1 MKRILFIAFA
11 ACLSVQMMAQPA
23 RRRAQAKEAEKKEN
37 SSIALS
43 ERAKIQYNVTTA
55 IPNEVVWKRDVYR
68 TLELEKEQNAVLY
81 YPVEPMG
88 EQMNLFTLLF
98 KLMLNDEVPVYEYRL
113 DGTEQL
119 TADNKVKVQDVLDR
133 FHVLYEEKDGKF
145 TVENSDIPS
154 AEVLSYYIKESSYYD
169 QRTATYQTRV
179 TALCPVLHR
188 DDGFSEQATKYPM
201 FWVNYNEVSSY
212 LERMAVMSSSYN
224 NASNMSIN
232 DFFVT
237 HRYKG
242 DIYKTT
248 NLRNLTL
255 AQYCKT
261 DSAVTKEQERIEEQL
276 QAFERNLWTTPVK
289 EEPADTSATVVAK
302 ETKKST
308 KKSARL
314 SRRTSSDETEKES
327 EKAVEKKEEKKVEK
341 KKKTSSSS
349 GSSAPRI
356 SVRRQR
362 R

>member
-1 MKRILFIAFA
+1 MKRVLFIALA
-11 ACLSVQMMAQPA
+11 ACLSVQVMAQPA
-23 RRRAQAKEAEKKEN
+23 RRRAQAKEAEKKE
-37 SSIALS
+37 SSITLS

-55 IPNEVVWKRDVYR
+55 IPQEVVWKRDVYR
-68 TLELEKEQNAVLY
+68 TLDLEKDQNAVLY

-98 KLMLNDEVPVYEYRL
+98 KLLLNDEIPAYEYRL

-119 TADNKVKVQDVLDR
+119 SAENKVKVQDVLDR

-154 AEVLSYYIKESSYYD
+154 SEVLSYYIKESSYYD
-169 QRTATYQTRV
+169 HRTATYQTRV

-188 DDGFSEQATKYPM
+188 DDGFSENATKYPM
-201 FWVNYNEVSSY
+201 FWVNYDEVSSY
-212 LERMAVMSSSYN
+212 LERMGVMTSSYN

-232 DFFVT
+232 DFFIT

-255 AQYCKT
+255 AQYCKN
-261 DSAVTKEQERIEEQL
+261 DSAIAKEQERIEGQL

-289 EEPADTSATVVAK
+289 EEPVDTTAVVAADEDEK
-302 ETKKST
+302 KSKKST
-308 KKSARL
+308 RLAR
-314 SRRTSSDETEKES
+314 RNSSD
-327 EKAVEKKEEKKVEK
+327 EEKKVEK
-341 KKKTSSSS
+341 KKESSSS
-349 GSSAPRI
+349 PAAPRI

>member
-1 MKRILFIAFA
+1 MAFA
-11 ACLSVQMMAQPA
+11 VCLAMQMMAQPV
-23 RRRAQAKEAEKKEN
+23 RRRTQAKEAEKKEI
-37 SSIALS
+37 SSMGLS

-55 IPNEVVWKRDVYR
+55 MPEEVVWKRDVYR
-68 TLELEKEQNAVLY
+68 TLDLEKDQNAVLY

-98 KLMLNDEVPVYEYRL
+98 KLLLNDEIPAYEYRL

-119 TADNKVKVQDVLDR
+119 TVANKVKIQDVLDR
-133 FHVLYEEKDGKF
+133 FKVLYEEKDGKF
-145 TVENSDIPS
+145 TVEDSDIPS
-154 AEVLSYYIKESSYYD
+154 SEVLSYYIKESSFYD

-201 FWVNYNEVSSY
+201 FWVNYDEVSSY
-212 LERMAVMSSSYN
+212 LERMGVMTSSYN

-255 AQYCKT
+255 AQYCPT
-261 DSAVTKEQERIEEQL
+261 DSAMTKERERIEEQL
-276 QAFERNLWTTPVK
+276 QAFERNLWAAPVK
-289 EEPADTSATVVAK
+289 EEPEDTTAVAAK
-302 ETKKST
+302 EDKKSKKST
-308 KKSARL
+308 RLARRASA
-314 SRRTSSDETEKES
+314 DEDEQ
-327 EKAVEKKEEKKVEK
+327 KAEEKKVEK
-341 KKKTSSSS
+341 KKKSTSSAN
-349 GSSAPRI
+349 SAPRI

>member
-1 MKRILFIAFA
+1 MKRVLFIALA
-11 ACLSVQMMAQPA
+11 ACLSVQLVAQPA
-23 RRRAQAKEAEKKEN
+23 RRRAQAKEAEKKET
-37 SSIALS
+37 SSVALS

-55 IPNEVVWKRDVYR
+55 VPEEVVWKRDVYR
-68 TLELEKEQNAVLY
+68 TLDLEKDQNAVLY

-98 KLMLNDEVPVYEYRL
+98 KLLLNDEIPAYEYRL
-113 DGTEQL
+113 DGTELL
-119 TADNKVKVQDVLDR
+119 TADNKVKMQDVLDR

-145 TVENSDIPS
+145 AVENSDIPS
-154 AEVLSYYIKESSYYD
+154 SEVLSYYIKESSYYD

-188 DDGFSEQATKYPM
+188 DDGFSEKATKYPM
-201 FWVNYNEVSSY
+201 FWVNYDEVSSY
-212 LERMAVMSSSYN
+212 LERMGVMTSSYN

-237 HRYKG
+237 HRYEG

-255 AQYCKT
+255 AQYCKN
-261 DSAVTKEQERIEEQL
+261 DSALAKEQERIEGQL

-289 EEPADTSATVVAK
+289 EEPVDTTAAAVASDK
-302 ETKKST
+302 GDKKSV
-308 KKSARL
+308 
-314 SRRTSSDETEKES
+314 DKES
-327 EKAVEKKEEKKVEK
+327 KKTTRLARRASADEKKQQSEEKKVEK
-341 KKKTSSSS
+341 KKKSASSA
-349 GSSAPRI
+349 SSAPRI

>member
-11 ACLSVQMMAQPA
+11 ACLAVQMMAQPP
-23 RRRAQAKEAEKKEN
+23 RRRNQAKEEEKKEA

-55 IPNEVVWKRDVYR
+55 MPEDVVWKRDVYR
-68 TLELEKEQNAVLY
+68 TLDLEKDQNAVLY

-88 EQMNLFTLLF
+88 GQMNLFTLLF
-98 KLMLNDEVPVYEYRL
+98 KLLLNDEIPAYEYRL

-119 TADNKVKVQDVLDR
+119 TADNKVKMQDVLDR

-145 TVENSDIPS
+145 TVENADIPS
-154 AEVLSYYIKESSYYD
+154 SEVLSYYIKESSYYD

-201 FWVNYNEVSSY
+201 FWVNYDEVSSY
-212 LERMAVMSSSYN
+212 LERMGVMTSSYN

-261 DSAVTKEQERIEEQL
+261 DSAVTKEQKRIEEQL
-276 QAFERNLWTTPVK
+276 QAFERNLWAAPVK
-289 EEPADTSATVVAK
+289 EEPVDTAAVVADK
-302 ETKKST
+302 DDKKSRKAT
-308 KKSARL
+308 RLARRASAK
-314 SRRTSSDETEKES
+314 DD
-327 EKAVEKKEEKKVEK
+327 EKKTEEKKVEK
-341 KKKTSSSS
+341 KKSSSS
-349 GSSAPRI
+349 ANTAPRI

>member
-1 MKRILFIAFA
+1 MKRVLFIALA
-11 ACLSVQMMAQPA
+11 ACLSVQLMAQPA
-23 RRRAQAKEAEKKEN
+23 RRRAQAKEAEKKEKT

-55 IPNEVVWKRDVYR
+55 MPEEVVWKRDVYR
-68 TLELEKEQNAVLY
+68 TLDLEKDQNAVLY

-98 KLMLNDEVPVYEYRL
+98 KLMLNDEIPVYEYRL

-119 TADNKVKVQDVLDR
+119 TADNKVKVLDVLDR
-133 FHVLYEEKDGKF
+133 FHVLYEEKDGKY

-154 AEVLSYYIKESSYYD
+154 SEVLSYYIKESSYYD

-201 FWVNYNEVSSY
+201 FWVNYDEVSTY
-212 LERMAVMSSSYN
+212 LERMGVMTSSYN

-261 DSAVTKEQERIEEQL
+261 DSAMTKEQERIEGQL

-289 EEPADTSATVVAK
+289 EEPVDTTAAAVAEK
-302 ETKKST
+302 EEKKSKKST
-308 KKSARL
+308 TRL
-314 SRRTSSDETEKES
+314 ARRTSSADED
-327 EKAVEKKEEKKVEK
+327 KAEEKKEEKKVEK
-341 KKKTSSSS
+341 KKKSTTPA
-349 GSSAPRI
+349 SSAPRI

>member
-1 MKRILFIAFA
+1 MAFA
-11 ACLSVQMMAQPA
+11 VCLAMQMMAQPA
-23 RRRAQAKEAEKKEN
+23 RRRTQAKEAEKKEA
-37 SSIALS
+37 SSMGLS

-55 IPNEVVWKRDVYR
+55 MPEEVVWKRDVYR
-68 TLELEKEQNAVLY
+68 TLDLEKDQNAVLY

-98 KLMLNDEVPVYEYRL
+98 KLLLNDEIPAYEYRL

-119 TADNKVKVQDVLDR
+119 TVANKVKIQDVLDR
-133 FHVLYEEKDGKF
+133 FKVLYEEKDGKF
-145 TVENSDIPS
+145 TVEDSDIPS
-154 AEVLSYYIKESSYYD
+154 SEVLSYYIKESSFYD

-201 FWVNYNEVSSY
+201 FWVNYDEVSTY
-212 LERMAVMSSSYN
+212 LERMGVMTSSYN

-255 AQYCKT
+255 AQYCPT
-261 DSAVTKEQERIEEQL
+261 DSAMTKERERIEEQL
-276 QAFERNLWTTPVK
+276 QAFERNLWAAPVK
-289 EEPADTSATVVAK
+289 EEPVDTTAVADQD
-302 ETKKST
+302 TKKS

-314 SRRTSSDETEKES
+314 ARRAAQDDKEKTE
-327 EKAVEKKEEKKVEK
+327 KVEK
-341 KKKTSSSS
+341 KKKSA
-349 GSSAPRI
+349 SAPTTAPRM

>member
-11 ACLSVQMMAQPA
+11 ACLAVQVAAQPV
-23 RRRAQAKEAEKKEN
+23 RRRNQAKEEEKKET

-43 ERAKIQYNVTTA
+43 ERAKIQYNVTSA
-55 IPNEVVWKRDVYR
+55 LPEEVVWKRDVYR
-68 TLELEKEQNAVLY
+68 TLDLEKDQNAVLY

-98 KLMLNDEVPVYEYRL
+98 KLLLNDEIPAYEYRL

-119 TADNKVKVQDVLDR
+119 TTDNKVKVQDVLDR

-145 TVENSDIPS
+145 TVENADIPS
-154 AEVLSYYIKESSYYD
+154 SEVLSYYIKESSYYD

-201 FWVNYNEVSSY
+201 FWVNYDEVSSY
-212 LERMAVMSSSYN
+212 LERMGVMTSSYN

-232 DFFVT
+232 DFFIT

-261 DSAVTKEQERIEEQL
+261 DSALTKEQERIEQQL
-276 QAFERNLWTTPVK
+276 QTFERNLWTAPVK
-289 EEPADTSATVVAK
+289 EEPEDTATVVDGK
-302 ETKKST
+302 EKKS

-314 SRRTSSDETEKES
+314 ARRASASDD
-327 EKAVEKKEEKKVEK
+327 EKKTEEKKVEK
-341 KKKTSSSS
+341 KK
-349 GSSAPRI
+349 SSASTSNAPRMT
-356 SVRRQR
+356 VRRQR

>member
-1 MKRILFIAFA
+1 MKRVLFIALA
-11 ACLSVQMMAQPA
+11 ACLSVQVMAQPA
-23 RRRAQAKEAEKKEN
+23 HRRAQAKEAEKKE
-37 SSIALS
+37 SSITLS

-55 IPNEVVWKRDVYR
+55 IPQEVVWKRDVYR
-68 TLELEKEQNAVLY
+68 TLDLEKDQNAVLY

-98 KLMLNDEVPVYEYRL
+98 KLLLNDEIPAYEYRL

-119 TADNKVKVQDVLDR
+119 SAENKVKVQDVLDR

-154 AEVLSYYIKESSYYD
+154 SEVLSYYIKESSYYD
-169 QRTATYQTRV
+169 HRTATYQTRV

-188 DDGFSEQATKYPM
+188 DDGFSENATKYPM
-201 FWVNYNEVSSY
+201 FWVNYDEVSSY
-212 LERMAVMSSSYN
+212 LERMGVMTSSYN

-232 DFFVT
+232 DFFIT

-255 AQYCKT
+255 AQYCKN
-261 DSAVTKEQERIEEQL
+261 DSAIAKEQERIEGQL

-289 EEPADTSATVVAK
+289 EEPVDTTAVVAADEDEK
-302 ETKKST
+302 KSKKST
-308 KKSARL
+308 RLAR
-314 SRRTSSDETEKES
+314 RNSSD
-327 EKAVEKKEEKKVEK
+327 EEKKVEK
-341 KKKTSSSS
+341 KKESSSS
-349 GSSAPRI
+349 PAAPRI

>member
-1 MKRILFIAFA
+1 MKQLLFIVLA

-23 RRRAQAKEAEKKEN
+23 RRRTQAKEEEKKETV
-37 SSIALS
+37 SSVALS
-43 ERAKIQYNVTTA
+43 ERAKIQYNAA
-55 IPNEVVWKRDVYR
+55 IAVPEEVVWKRDVYR
-68 TLELEKEQNAVLY
+68 TLDLEKDQNAVLY

-98 KLMLNDEVPVYEYRL
+98 KLLLNDEIPAYEYRL

-119 TADNKVKVQDVLDR
+119 TTDNKVKVQDVLDR
-133 FHVLYEEKDGKF
+133 FGVLYEEKDGKF
-145 TVENSDIPS
+145 TVEDSDIPS
-154 AEVLSYYIKESSYYD
+154 TEVLSYYIKESSYYD
-169 QRTATYQTRV
+169 QHTATYQTRV

-201 FWVNYNEVSSY
+201 FWVNYDEISNY
-212 LERMAVMSSSYN
+212 LGRMPVMTSNYN
-224 NASNMSIN
+224 NVSNMSIN

-255 AQYCKT
+255 AQYCNN
-261 DSAVTKEQERIEEQL
+261 DSNAVSKEQERIEEEL
-276 QAFERNLWTTPVK
+276 QAFERNLWAAPVK
-289 EEPADTSATVVAK
+289 EEPVDTTAVAVDTK
-302 ETKKST
+302 EKKS
-308 KKSARL
+308 KKSSRL
-314 SRRTSSDETEKES
+314 ERRASSDEN
-327 EKAVEKKEEKKVEK
+327 KKVEK
-341 KKKTSSSS
+341 KKE
-349 GSSAPRI
+349 SSASSPAAPRV

>member
-1 MKRILFIAFA
+1 MKRVLFIALV
-11 ACLSVQMMAQPA
+11 ACLSVHVMAQPA
-23 RRRAQAKEAEKKEN
+23 RRRAQAQEAEKKE
-37 SSIALS
+37 SSITLS

-55 IPNEVVWKRDVYR
+55 IPQEVVWKRDVYR
-68 TLELEKEQNAVLY
+68 TLDLEKDQNAVLY

-98 KLMLNDEVPVYEYRL
+98 KLLLNDEIPAYEYRL

-119 TADNKVKVQDVLDR
+119 SADNKVKVQDVLDR

-154 AEVLSYYIKESSYYD
+154 SEVLSYYIKESSYYD
-169 QRTATYQTRV
+169 HRTATYQTRV

-188 DDGFSEQATKYPM
+188 DDGFSENATKYPM
-201 FWVNYNEVSSY
+201 FWVNYDEVSSY
-212 LERMAVMSSSYN
+212 LERMGVMTSSYN

-232 DFFVT
+232 DFFIT

-255 AQYCKT
+255 AQYCKN
-261 DSAVTKEQERIEEQL
+261 DSAIAKEQERIEGQL

-289 EEPADTSATVVAK
+289 EEPVDTTAVVADK
-302 ETKKST
+302 DEKKSKKST
-308 KKSARL
+308 RLAR
-314 SRRTSSDETEKES
+314 RNSSDE
-327 EKAVEKKEEKKVEK
+327 EEKKVEK
-341 KKKTSSSS
+341 KKESSSS
-349 GSSAPRI
+349 PAAPRI

>member
-1 MKRILFIAFA
+1 MKRVLFIVFA
-11 ACLSVQMMAQPA
+11 TCLSMQMMAQPA
-23 RRRAQAKEAEKKEN
+23 RRRTQTQEDGKTEK
-37 SSIALS
+37 STIALS
-43 ERAKIQYNVTTA
+43 ERAKIQYNVTSA
-55 IPNEVVWKRDVYR
+55 MPEEVVWKRDVYR
-68 TLELEKEQNAVLY
+68 TLDLEKEQNAVLY
-81 YPVEPMG
+81 YPIEPIG

-98 KLMLNDEVPVYEYRL
+98 KLLLTDEVPAYEYRL

-119 TADNKVKVQDVLDR
+119 TSENKVKVQDVLDR

-145 TVENSDIPS
+145 IVDNSDIPAS
-154 AEVLSYYIKESSYYD
+154 EVLSYYIKESSYYD

-179 TALCPVLHR
+179 TAICPVLHR

-201 FWVNYNEVSSY
+201 FWVNYDEVSSY
-212 LERMAVMSSSYN
+212 LERMAVMTSSYN

-255 AQYCKT
+255 AQYCPT
-261 DSAVTKEQERIEEQL
+261 DSALTEEQERIEAQL
-276 QAFERNLWTTPVK
+276 QAFERNIWVAPVK
-289 EEPADTSATVVAK
+289 EEPVDTTSVAGK
-302 ETKKST
+302 
-308 KKSARL
+308 
-314 SRRTSSDETEKES
+314 D
-327 EKAVEKKEEKKVEK
+327 EKKEKKSSHTVRRNAAENEDKKVEK
-341 KKKTSSSS
+341 KKTSPTTST
-349 GSSAPRI
+349 APVV

>member
-1 MKRILFIAFA
+1 MKRILFMAFA
-11 ACLSVQMMAQPA
+11 ACLTMQMMAQPA
-23 RRRAQAKEAEKKEN
+23 RRRNQAKEEAKKEN

-68 TLELEKEQNAVLY
+68 TLDLEKDQNAVLY

-98 KLMLNDEVPVYEYRL
+98 KLLLTDEIPAYEYRL

-119 TADNKVKVQDVLDR
+119 TTDNKVKMQDVLDR

-145 TVENSDIPS
+145 AVENSDIPS
-154 AEVLSYYIKESSYYD
+154 SEVLSYYIKESSYYD

-201 FWVNYNEVSSY
+201 FWVNYDEVSSY
-212 LERMAVMSSSYN
+212 LERMAVMTSSYN

-255 AQYCKT
+255 AQYCPT
-261 DSAVTKEQERIEEQL
+261 DSALTKEQERIEEQL
-276 QAFERNLWTTPVK
+276 QAFERNLWAAPVK
-289 EEPADTSATVVAK
+289 EEPEDTTAVAGK
-302 ETKKST
+302 DEKKS

-314 SRRTSSDETEKES
+314 ARRAEQNDE
-327 EKAVEKKEEKKVEK
+327 EKAEKTEKVEK
-341 KKKTSSSS
+341 KKKSASASTT
-349 GSSAPRI
+349 APRI

>member
-1 MKRILFIAFA
+1 MKRILFMAFA
-11 ACLSVQMMAQPA
+11 VCLAMQMMAQPA
-23 RRRAQAKEAEKKEN
+23 RRRTQAKEAEKKEA
-37 SSIALS
+37 SSMGLS

-55 IPNEVVWKRDVYR
+55 MPEEVVWKRDVYR
-68 TLELEKEQNAVLY
+68 TLDLEKDQNAVLY

-98 KLMLNDEVPVYEYRL
+98 KLLLNDEIPAYEYRL

-119 TADNKVKVQDVLDR
+119 TVANKVKIQDVLDR
-133 FHVLYEEKDGKF
+133 FKVLYEEKDDKF
-145 TVENSDIPS
+145 TVEDSDIPS
-154 AEVLSYYIKESSYYD
+154 SEVLSYYIKESSFYD

-201 FWVNYNEVSSY
+201 FWVNYDEVSSY
-212 LERMAVMSSSYN
+212 LERMGVMTSSYN

-255 AQYCKT
+255 AQYCPT
-261 DSAVTKEQERIEEQL
+261 DSAMTKERERIEEQL
-276 QAFERNLWTTPVK
+276 QAFERNLWAAPVK
-289 EEPADTSATVVAK
+289 EEPEDTTAVAAK
-302 ETKKST
+302 EDKKSKKST
-308 KKSARL
+308 RLARRASA
-314 SRRTSSDETEKES
+314 DEDEQ
-327 EKAVEKKEEKKVEK
+327 KAEEKKVEK
-341 KKKTSSSS
+341 KKKSTSSAN
-349 GSSAPRI
+349 SAPRI